1 MLSYSEIVKGSF
13 DSSSQVELS
22 STVLS
27 SDSTYIQEWPGLGP
41 KPMISLQAASSDE
54 MPIPIPLSQDI
65 AQTKGCGTEGIDRR
79 TGWKREPNGG
89 LRGGGGGEE
98 EYSLLLVQSILALR
112 TLTL

>member
-27 SDSTYIQEWPGLGP
+27 SDSTYIQEWPGLGFPRNP
-41 KPMISLQAASSDE
+41 KPMISLQASSSAE
-54 MPIPIPLSQDI
+54 IPIPLSQDI
-65 AQTKGCGTEGIDRR
+65 AQTMGCGTEGIDRR

-89 LRGGGGGEE
+89 LRGGGKE
-98 EYSLLLVQSILALR
+98 EYSLLLVK
-112 TLTL
+112 TFWH